1 MASAFSASMASMAAA
16 ASCDAA
22 DVVVVMIGVDTI
34 VLVKDCVTCVPR
46 PVDKVAVVPTP
57 ETEII
62 FC

>member
-46 PVDKVAVVPTP
+46 PVDKVAVVPAP
-57 ETEII
+57 
-62 FC
+62 